1 MAGREIPRP
10 WRPLALAFLVVV
22 ALYAGMVL
30 TRTFTPKLGLDLRGG
45 TSVILTP
52 RVAEGSGTV
61 TRRALD
67 QAVEI
72 IRQRVNG
79 LGVAESEVATE
90 GNNIVIS
97 VPGAGQGEVVN
108 LVGQTAQL
116 RFRQVL
122 QEAGPQPTTAPPAGS
137 KAGGNGSVQQRFAQ
151 LDCRRPENR
160 RGGGFDVPAPIAAC
174 NRDGTAKYV
183 LGKAEVLGTS
193 VRSAAANPTQ
203 NGVGWQ
209 VNLSFDGEG
218 TKLFGALTQRVVGL
232 PPPQNEVAIVLDGV
246 VVSAPRID
254 EPILG
259 GQAQITGRFT
269 QKEAEDLASVLKYG
283 ALPLAFDRSEAR
295 SISPTLGSDQLRAGL
310 LAGAIGMGLVVLYS
324 ILYYRGLALVA
335 VLSLA
340 ASALVTWATVV
351 LLGHTIGFTLTL
363 AGIAGLIVAI
373 GITADSFV
381 VYFERLRD
389 EVREGR
395 TLRTAVERGW
405 VRARRTVLS
414 ADFVSFLAAAVL
426 YVLSVGS
433 VRGFAFT
440 LGLTTVVDVFIVFAV
455 TKPVMTLLART
466 TFFGRGHR
474 WSGLDPVRL
483 GATRPLVATAGG
495 ARARAAREV

>member
-1 MAGREIPRP
+1 V
-10 WRPLALAFLVVV
+10 AFLVVV
-22 ALYAGMVL
+22 ALYAGMLL
-30 TRTFTPKLGLDLRGG
+30 THTFTPKLGLDLRGG

-52 RVAEGSGTV
+52 RVAAGSGTV

-122 QEAGPQPTTAPPAGS
+122 QEAGPQPTTAARGQ
-137 KAGGNGSVQQRFAQ
+137 GSVQQQFAQ

-160 RGGGFDVPAPIAAC
+160 RGGGFDVPAQPIAAC

-193 VRSAAANPTQ
+193 VRSAAANPMQ

-209 VNLSFDGEG
+209 VNLSFDGKG
-218 TKLFGALTQRVVGL
+218 TRQFGTLTQRVVGL

-259 GQAQITGRFT
+259 GQAQITGRFS

-310 LAGAIGMGLVVLYS
+310 LASAIGMGLVVLYS

-340 ASALVTWATVV
+340 VSALLTYATVV

-389 EVREGR
+389 EVRDGR

-405 VRARRTVLS
+405 VRARRTILS

-466 TFFGRGHR
+466 GFFGRGHR
-474 WSGLDPVRL
+474 WSGLDPARL
-483 GATRPLVATAGG
+483 GATRPLVATTGG

>member
-1 MAGREIPRP
+1 VARPDASRP
-10 WRPLALAFLVVV
+10 WRSLGFALLVGV
-22 ALYAGMVL
+22 ALYAGML
-30 TRTFTPKLGLDLRGG
+30 LAGATTPKLGLDLRGG
-45 TSVILTP
+45 TSVVLTP
-52 RVAEGSGTV
+52 RVADGEGTV

-97 VPGAGQGEVVN
+97 VPGAGQSEVVT

-116 RFRQVL
+116 RFRPVL
-122 QEAGPQPTTAPPAGS
+122 AEAGPQPTPQPTPQPRAAPGP
-137 KAGGNGSVQQRFAQ
+137 QQRFTE
-151 LDCRRPENR
+151 LDCTKPENR
-160 RGGGFDVPAPIAAC
+160 RGGGFDAPDQPIVGC
-174 NRDGTAKYV
+174 DRDGTAKYV
-183 LGKAEVLGTS
+183 LGQAEVLGTN
-193 VRSAAANPTQ
+193 VRTAAANTAP
-203 NGVGWQ
+203 NSVGWQ
-209 VNLSFDGEG
+209 VDLSFDGTG
-218 TKLFGALTQRVVGL
+218 TRRFGALTQRVVNL
-232 PPPQNEVAIVLDGV
+232 PPPRNQVAIVLDGV

-269 QKEAEDLASVLKYG
+269 QKEAEDLANVLRYG

-310 LAGAIGMGLVVLYS
+310 LASAIGMGLVVLYS

-335 VLSLA
+335 VLSLVM
-340 ASALVTWATVV
+340 SALLTYALVV
-351 LLGHTIGFTLTL
+351 LLGETIGFTLTL

-395 TLRTAVERGW
+395 TLRSAVERGW
-405 VRARRTVLS
+405 VRARRTILS
-414 ADFVSFLAAAVL
+414 ADFVSFLAAAAL
-426 YVLSVGS
+426 YVLSIGG

-440 LGLTTVVDVFIVFAV
+440 LGLTTLVDVFIVFVV
-455 TKPVMTLLART
+455 TKPLLTLLART
-466 TFFGRGHR
+466 RFFGEGHR
-474 WSGLDPVRL
+474 FSGLDPQRL
-483 GATRPLVATAGG
+483 GATRPLFG
-495 ARARAAREV
+495 AAPRRRPGVPREL